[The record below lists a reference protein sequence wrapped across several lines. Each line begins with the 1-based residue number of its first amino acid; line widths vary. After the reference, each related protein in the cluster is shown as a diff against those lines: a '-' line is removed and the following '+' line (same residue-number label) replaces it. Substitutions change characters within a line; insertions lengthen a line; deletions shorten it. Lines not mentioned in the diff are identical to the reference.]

1 MLQCSEYEFSDTS
14 ERAHI
19 IGIKLLNFSP
29 SYPGGAT
36 GRGAGSTH
44 STTEAMVSMVP
55 FSTHYFKKSSLFIKS
70 RVSKIREM
78 GIAIYNPMNL
88 KVLNILKPSFLSFSL
103 CACLF
108 KKICNTE
115 C

>member
-1 MLQCSEYEFSDTS
+1 
-14 ERAHI
+14 
-19 IGIKLLNFSP
+19 
-29 SYPGGAT
+29 
-36 GRGAGSTH
+36 
-44 STTEAMVSMVP
+44 
-55 FSTHYFKKSSLFIKS
+55 
-70 RVSKIREM
+70 M

-115 C
+115 CWPRFKELELPFAGSRNVNWYDHRGKRLDSI